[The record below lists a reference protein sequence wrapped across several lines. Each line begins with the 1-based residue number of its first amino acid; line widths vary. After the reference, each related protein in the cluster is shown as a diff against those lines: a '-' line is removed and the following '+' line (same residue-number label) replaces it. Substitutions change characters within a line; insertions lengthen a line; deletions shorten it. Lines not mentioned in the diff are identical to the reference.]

1 MNKEIYKMAR
11 KDRRNHLIE
20 QFDENPQDTQK
31 KGLWK
36 AVKGLKRKFTP
47 QYVQMKNEHGK
58 HVPIIERAQTI
69 ANYLESAHWKNDL
82 NAGMPDAAPIL
93 LNNGADENVFTLEEL
108 NAALNSSKNN
118 KQPGPDDLQMEL
130 LKWLNAAN
138 RQLLLRLI
146 NSWWQSKEAPTELFL
161 ARVVLLFKKGDTDN
175 AANYRPISL
184 LSSLYKVYMIM
195 IRRRMQNAIN
205 DALYPIHNTDFGL
218 RDLHPMLFISFAGSK
233 TTPSQKVPD

>member
-1 MNKEIYKMAR
+1 
-11 KDRRNHLIE
+11 
-20 QFDENPQDTQK
+20 
-31 KGLWK
+31 
-36 AVKGLKRKFTP
+36 
-47 QYVQMKNEHGK
+47 MKNEHGK
-58 HVPIIERAQTI
+58 PVPIIESAQTI

-82 NAGMPDAAPIL
+82 NAGVPDAAPIL

-108 NAALNSSKNN
+108 NAALKSSKNK

-161 ARVVLLFKKGDTDN
+161 ARVVPLFNKGDTNN

-195 IRRRMQNAIN
+195 IRQRMQNAIN
-205 DALYPIHNTDFGL
+205 DALSNTQYGFRPQRSTSHAIYIIRRLQDY
-218 RDLHPMLFISFAGSK
+218 AESK
-233 TTPSQKVPD
+233 GARLSLALLDWEKAFDKVQHDKLIVALQKIGFSQHYCDYHSRLL

>member
-1 MNKEIYKMAR
+1 MAR

-47 QYVQMKNEHGK
+47 RYVQMKNEHGK
-58 HVPIIERAQTI
+58 HAPIIERAQTI
-69 ANYLESAHWKNDL
+69 ANYFESAHWKNDL
-82 NAGMPDAAPIL
+82 NAGTPDAAPIL

-108 NAALNSSKNN
+108 NAALKSSKNK

-161 ARVVLLFKKGDTDN
+161 ARVVPSSKKEILTTLPTIGPSLF
-175 AANYRPISL
+175 
-184 LSSLYKVYMIM
+184 
-195 IRRRMQNAIN
+195 
-205 DALYPIHNTDFGL
+205 
-218 RDLHPMLFISFAGSK
+218 
-233 TTPSQKVPD
+233 